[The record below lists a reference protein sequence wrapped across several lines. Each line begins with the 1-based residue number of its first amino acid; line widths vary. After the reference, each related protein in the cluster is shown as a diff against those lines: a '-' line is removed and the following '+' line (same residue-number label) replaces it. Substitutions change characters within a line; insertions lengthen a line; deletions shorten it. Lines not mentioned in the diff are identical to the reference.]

1 MMDHR
6 PLGVILVVIG
16 AVVAVVA
23 ALANPLGLGEEDVF
37 GWLQITGVV
46 VGVIV
51 ALIGLALTMD
61 WVRYPA
67 RTAQTTTA
75 PTTTTTTTTEKTVT
89 ED

>member
-1 MMDHR
+1 M
-6 PLGVILVVIG
+6 ILVVIG
-16 AVVAVVA
+16 AAVAVVA

-51 ALIGLALTMD
+51 ALIGLALTM
-61 WVRYPA
+61 VRYPA

-75 PTTTTTTTTEKTVT
+75 PTTTTTTTTTEKTVT